1 MTKEKRIKN
10 NDLRCLK
17 MQKNGALRKK
27 PSSESCGDTWW
38 MIWKQMG
45 CKTVKDKSTTL
56 VDKLKKDRPEKHQ
69 ILKVSALRKLTPV
82 DVMTCFKIGK
92 RGRMCGKL

>member
-1 MTKEKRIKN
+1 MTKEKGVKN

-17 MQKNGALRKK
+17 THLRSAEPKK
-27 PSSESCGDTWW
+27 TSLESCGDTWW

-56 VDKLKKDRPEKHQ
+56 VDKLKKR
-69 ILKVSALRKLTPV
+69 
-82 DVMTCFKIGK
+82 
-92 RGRMCGKL
+92 

>member
-1 MTKEKRIKN
+1 MRVTREVKLSETVKSVCGKVKNIYVKKIEEKESKN

-17 MQKNGALRKK
+17 MQKNGAWRKK

-45 CKTVKDKSTTL
+45 CKTVKDKNTTL
-56 VDKLKKDRPEKHQ
+56 VDKLEK
-69 ILKVSALRKLTPV
+69 R
-82 DVMTCFKIGK
+82 
-92 RGRMCGKL
+92 

>member
-1 MTKEKRIKN
+1 MDTRATCSNKQQRICAGKSKTIRLKMTKEKGVKN

-27 PSSESCGDTWW
+27 PSSESYGDTWW

-45 CKTVKDKSTTL
+45 CKTVEDKSTT
-56 VDKLKKDRPEKHQ
+56 
-69 ILKVSALRKLTPV
+69 
-82 DVMTCFKIGK
+82 
-92 RGRMCGKL
+92 

>member
-1 MTKEKRIKN
+1 
-10 NDLRCLK
+10 

-56 VDKLKKDRPEKHQ
+56 VDKLKKID
-69 ILKVSALRKLTPV
+69 LKKTSN
-82 DVMTCFKIGK
+82 F
-92 RGRMCGKL
+92 